1 MKQNLTIIFTLFI
14 HLVYGQ
20 NKQAGEIIRD
30 KSFST
35 AIRKAEKFIDSLR
48 EKQGIPGISVCV
60 GNKDKILWAEAFG
73 YADLENKTK
82 LSIYSK
88 FRVGS
93 VSKLI
98 TSLAVGKL
106 YQEGKLDLDAPVQ
119 QYVPDFPI
127 KKYPITSRQ
136 LAAHLSGIR
145 HYRNTDPINIPKNYK
160 NVMEGLSIFKGDTL
174 LFKPGTKY
182 EYSTY
187 GYSLLSAVVEGS
199 SHMPFLS
206 YMQDNIFLPFGLT
219 HTTADINDSII
230 PYRVRFYDYM
240 GKKLVNSPLVD
251 NSYKWAGG
259 GFLSTPYDLVTMIRG
274 LLSHKVLNEKTV
286 ELLFTP
292 QSLENGTSTN
302 VGIAWRINKT
312 KTDVTYIHHG
322 GAIQGGRTFVLFYP
336 ESGYIFAVTA
346 NISSALLNVDEA
358 MAVLRF
364 FVNSPNTER

>member
-1 MKQNLTIIFTLFI
+1 MKQILTIILTLFVQ
-14 HLVYGQ
+14 LVFGQ
-20 NKQAGEIIRD
+20 NKQASEIIKD
-30 KSFST
+30 KSFSA
-35 AIRKAEKFIDSLR
+35 AIKKAEKFIDSLR
-48 EKQGIPGISVCV
+48 EKQGIPGISICV
-60 GNKDKILWAEAFG
+60 GNREKILWAEAFG
-73 YADLENKTK
+73 YADLENKSK

-93 VSKLI
+93 VSKLL

-106 YQEGKLDLDAPVQ
+106 YQEGRLDLDAPVQ
-119 QYVPDFPI
+119 QYVPDFPV

-136 LAAHLSGIR
+136 LTAHMSGIR
-145 HYRNTDPINIPKNYK
+145 HYRRGDPLDVPKNYK
-160 NVMEGLSIFKGDTL
+160 NVMEGLSIFKDDTL

-199 SHMPFLS
+199 AHMPFLS
-206 YMQDNIFLPFGLT
+206 YMQDSIFLPFNLT
-219 HTTADINDSII
+219 HTTADFNDSII
-230 PYRVRFYDYM
+230 PYRVRFYDYV

-274 LLSHKVLNEKTV
+274 LLNHKVLNEKTL

-292 QSLENGTSTN
+292 QNLENGTSTN
-302 VGIAWRINKT
+302 VGIAWRINKA
-312 KTDVTYIHHG
+312 KDGITYIHHG

-346 NISSALLNVDEA
+346 NNSAALLNVDEA

-364 FVNSPNTER
+364 FIPSSNTER